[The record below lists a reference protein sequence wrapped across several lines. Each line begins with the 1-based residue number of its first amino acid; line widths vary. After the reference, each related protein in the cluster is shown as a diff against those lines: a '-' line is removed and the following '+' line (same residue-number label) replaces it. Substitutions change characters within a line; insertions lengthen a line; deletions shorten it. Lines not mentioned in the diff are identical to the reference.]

1 MGYVAVRGGAA
12 AIDASL
18 DRLRYERL
26 RAGTLLAPE
35 TAAGSLRQLVD
46 QVMAEAS
53 LYDPSAAAL
62 AVVQAEGGPEETVF
76 LLRAFR
82 STLPRL
88 HYSRPVEPAA
98 MRTQRRISAAFKDI
112 PGGQILGA
120 SADYTHRLIDEGA
133 AAPTLDQA
141 RGWVAAYLARPPV
154 DGEIGTLPRVAD
166 ILRAEGLL
174 PACPPSGEPPRDVT
188 KGSLLFPA
196 SRSERLQT
204 LARGMTGALTAL
216 GYMALRGYGAL
227 HPTVGELRVGDL
239 PLTVANPEA
248 DADDPDDAYWIGE
261 VRVTEVETLVPV
273 PVPRGQGRAELRFE
287 LGYGV
292 SFGQCETRAIAMSL
306 LDHCLEIGDR
316 RWPTHDEEFV
326 LLQVDA
332 IEATGFISHL
342 KLPHYVTFQSKL
354 DAVRRARGGGA
365 G

>member
-1 MGYVAVRGGAA
+1 MGYIAVRGGAA
-12 AIDASL
+12 AIEASME
-18 DRLRYERL
+18 RLRYERL
-26 RAGTLLAPE
+26 RAGTTLSAE
-35 TAAGSLRQLVD
+35 AAAGGLRQLVD

-53 LYDPSAAAL
+53 LYDRDVAGL
-62 AVVQAEGGPEETVF
+62 AIVQAEGSPEETVF

-88 HYSRPVEPAA
+88 HYSRPVEPDA
-98 MRTQRRISAAFKDI
+98 MRVERRISAAFKDI

-120 SADYTHRLIDEGA
+120 SADYTHRLIDAGVASE
-133 AAPTLDQA
+133 TLAQVRA
-141 RGWVAAYLARPPV
+141 WVAEYLGRSGV

-174 PACPPSGEPPRDVT
+174 PVFPPGTGPVKDIT

-196 SRSERLQT
+196 SRAERLQT
-204 LARGMTGALTAL
+204 LARGLTGALTAL

-227 HPTVGELRVGDL
+227 HPTVGELRVGGL
-239 PLTVANPEA
+239 PVTVPNP
-248 DADDPDDAYWIGE
+248 DGDPDDPEDAYWIGE

-273 PVPRGQGRAELRFE
+273 PVPRGQGRADLRFE
-287 LGYGV
+287 LGYGI

-306 LDHCLEIGDR
+306 LDHCLETGDR

-354 DAVRRARGGGA
+354 DAVRRARGGEA